1 MNQWP
6 DEDKVPIEGASV
18 LELGALHVPVPM
30 LSDKRGQGAVLG
42 FYGCF
47 ITSHD

>member
-1 MNQWP
+1 MNQRP
-6 DEDKVPIEGASV
+6 DEDKVSIEGDTV
-18 LELGALHVPVPM
+18 LELGALHVPVPT

-42 FYGCF
+42 FHGSF